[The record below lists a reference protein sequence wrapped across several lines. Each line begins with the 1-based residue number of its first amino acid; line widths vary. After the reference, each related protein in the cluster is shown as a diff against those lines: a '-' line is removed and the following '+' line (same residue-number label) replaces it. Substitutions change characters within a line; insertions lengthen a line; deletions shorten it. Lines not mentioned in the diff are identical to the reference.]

1 MISFCKNWKRGNY
14 HPSRILV
21 GFQIFLLVLI
31 IVGIALIFTQDK
43 WVPKLVEFILLP
55 K

>member
-1 MISFCKNWKRGNY
+1 MSFCKNWKRENY
-14 HPSRILV
+14 HPGQLLV

-31 IVGIALIFTQDK
+31 IVGITLIFTQNL